1 MLHAGDITGTYEMY
15 SALPAD
21 LLKAAHHGSPGSSSP
36 EFLSAVSPQTVLL
49 SCGKLSRHRDFA
61 ERLDS
66 RTVLYSTAAGGALTV
81 VFSDDTYTVIPYIS
95 DHGGS

>member
-1 MLHAGDITGTYEMY
+1 MKKLVIV
-15 SALPAD
+15 ALACV
-21 LLKAAHHGSPGSSSP
+21 LIVAI
-36 EFLSAVSPQTVLL
+36 LL